1 MEEKDLKQVGEEIAK
16 RGRGRPK
23 GTGGNLRP
31 DKTAQTEPG
40 DNTIK
45 KAVRK
50 MHGIVEN
57 VADSMNENK
66 VSYGTSNHLN
76 IDTETNREKLHDMC
90 LQYDFDF
97 RDDILIREEIKVGNN
112 KILI

>member
-1 MEEKDLKQVGEEIAK
+1 MSEEVKKAVEIIK
-16 RGRGRPK
+16 RQNERATDRGAMIATL
-23 GTGGNLRP
+23 GMCVALSEMGIC
-31 DKTAQTEPG
+31 
-40 DNTIK
+40 DNTVK

-76 IDTETNREKLHDMC
+76 VDTETNREKLHDMC

-97 RDDILIREEIKVGNN
+97 RDDILIRGRNQSWK
-112 KILI
+112 